1 MNDFFT
7 WGSLGTYSGAV
18 LVVTMATQ
26 FFKGVG
32 PINKIPTRI
41 FSYIVAFVVLLAASL
56 FSGEFT
62 LSGAAL
68 CLVNA
73 LVVSL
78 AANGAHE
85 AAQDF
90 KETE

>member
-1 MNDFFT
+1 
-7 WGSLGTYSGAV
+7 
-18 LVVTMATQ
+18 
-26 FFKGVG
+26 
-32 PINKIPTRI
+32 
-41 FSYIVAFVVLLAASL
+41 VLLAASL

-85 AAQDF
+85 AAQDL
-90 KETE
+90 KKTE